1 MDPIQQSLELP
12 APRKILAVFG
22 TRPEAIKLAPV
33 IKVLEEERSVFRTK
47 ICVSGQHRE
56 MLDQVLNVFSI
67 RPDYDLDVMKPNQ
80 DLFDLTA
87 RVLLGLR
94 DVLAQEKPDWI
105 LVQGDTTTAVIAS
118 LAGFY
123 CGIKVGHVEAGL
135 RSHNKN
141 LPFPEEVNRRIT
153 DVLAD
158 LYFVPTELSKNNL
171 LKEGFSD
178 ERIIVTG
185 NTVIDALVW
194 LRQRIAHQAVEI
206 NALPNLDWSKQII
219 LVTGH
224 RRESFGQDFKSIC
237 HALLAIAKLYPDV
250 NIIYPVHLNPNVQA
264 PVKKLLINVP
274 NLHLITPLDYE
285 KFVWLMSKA
294 YIILTDSGGIQEEA
308 PALNKPVL
316 IMRRVTERPEGIAA
330 GTAKLVGVEME
341 AIVDNVRFLLEDSRE
356 YMRMAK
362 AKNPYGDG
370 TAAIKIVEVLRN
382 YSSHT

>member
-330 GTAKLVGVEME
+330 GTAKLIGVEME

>member
-12 APRKILAVFG
+12 ALRKILAVFG

-33 IKVLEEERSVFRTK
+33 IKVLEEERDVFRTK

-178 ERIIVTG
+178 GRIIVTG

-264 PVKKLLINVP
+264 PVKKL
-274 NLHLITPLDYE
+274 
-285 KFVWLMSKA
+285 
-294 YIILTDSGGIQEEA
+294 
-308 PALNKPVL
+308 
-316 IMRRVTERPEGIAA
+316 
-330 GTAKLVGVEME
+330 
-341 AIVDNVRFLLEDSRE
+341 
-356 YMRMAK
+356 
-362 AKNPYGDG
+362 
-370 TAAIKIVEVLRN
+370 
-382 YSSHT
+382 

>member
-33 IKVLEEERSVFRTK
+33 IKVLEEERDVFRTK

-178 ERIIVTG
+178 GRIIVTG

-330 GTAKLVGVEME
+330 GTAKLIGVEME

>member
-12 APRKILAVFG
+12 ALRKILAVFG

-33 IKVLEEERSVFRTK
+33 IKVLEEERDVFRTK

-178 ERIIVTG
+178 GRIIVTG

-330 GTAKLVGVEME
+330 GTAKLIGVEME